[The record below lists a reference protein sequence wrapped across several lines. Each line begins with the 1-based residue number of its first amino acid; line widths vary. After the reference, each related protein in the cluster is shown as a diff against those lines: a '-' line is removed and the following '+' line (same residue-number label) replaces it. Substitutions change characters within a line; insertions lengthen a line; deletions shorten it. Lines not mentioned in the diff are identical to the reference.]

1 MASESKVQASTMFG
15 EYKTY
20 VMSKR
25 LEGVSF
31 EDGVAKLKAAMKANG
46 FGVPPGSTDMAVRHS
61 YNGSVCAWAG
71 APSCSATR
79 PVADRCYF
87 VNTWSLRA
95 P

>member
-1 MASESKVQASTMFG
+1 MFG

-25 LEGVSF
+25 LEGISF

>member
-1 MASESKVQASTMFG
+1 MFG

-61 YNGSVCAWAG
+61 CG
-71 APSCSATR
+71 PSQC
-79 PVADRCYF
+79 
-87 VNTWSLRA
+87 
-95 P
+95 